1 VGTWQV
7 IKQILVGIDTSEHS
21 RNAQA
26 YAFYLARRFK
36 ATLTG
41 LHVVDIVSIEG
52 SFFHDISG
60 SLGLEPYL
68 DFSSRMREVLTAR
81 GRAVLEEF
89 AAAGR
94 REGVAV
100 ETVLDTGI
108 VANQICERAKAVD
121 LVIIGHRGVNE
132 RFSTGLLGSTA
143 ESVARKC
150 PRPVLVSP
158 IKFREIRRPVLAYDG
173 SDRSSK
179 AMRSAAEFASE
190 LGVPLT
196 VITVARDPKL
206 GERTLDQARSYLE
219 PYSPAADFRL
229 LTNHAHEEIVR
240 FLKDFEA
247 DLLFIGAYGHSRI
260 IEMVLG
266 SNTEFVLRNAPCPVF
281 LSR

>member
-1 VGTWQV
+1 V
-7 IKQILVGIDTSEHS
+7 IKKILVGIDTSEHS

-26 YAFYLARRFK
+26 YAFYFARVFS
-36 ATLTG
+36 ASLIG

-68 DFSSRMREVLTAR
+68 DFSSKMREVLTAR

-89 AAAGR
+89 KQAAGR
-94 REGVAV
+94 ESLNA
-100 ETVLDTGI
+100 ETALDMGI
-108 VANQICERAKAVD
+108 VANQLCERARSVD
-121 LVIIGHRGVNE
+121 LVMIGHRGVNE

-150 PRPVLVSP
+150 PRPLFISP
-158 IKFREIRRPVLAYDG
+158 MQFSEIKKPVLAYDG
-173 SDRSSK
+173 SERASR
-179 AMRSAAEFASE
+179 AMRAAAEFANGI
-190 LGVPLT
+190 GVPLT
-196 VITVARDPKL
+196 VVTVARDPKL
-206 GERTLDQARSYLE
+206 GERTLAEARAYFE
-219 PYSPAADFRL
+219 PYTPKADFKL
-229 LTNHAHEEIVR
+229 LQGHANEEIVK
-240 FLKDFEA
+240 FLKELDA

-266 SNTEFVLRNAPCPVF
+266 STTEYVLRNSPCPVF